1 MRLTYKTPA
10 APNFAVDGFQ
20 GQQHN
25 ATTDHNDFI
34 NVMTDRLMNQAVSCI
49 NSGRRRG

>member
-1 MRLTYKTPA
+1 MRLTYKTPT

-25 ATTDHNDFI
+25 AITDHNDLI
-34 NVMTDRLMNQAVSCI
+34 NVMTDQLMKQAVSCI
-49 NSGRRRG
+49 NSGRRCG